1 MSSWSDLIKKNNQV
15 SRKTL
20 KSNIK
25 ENKKEVQKD
34 EDNELILHKTY
45 GLKNEEEEFDYKL
58 GDNLTNII
66 VEFKDLLNSSGVIIM
81 NNRITSDLYDFIK
94 YNSQNYNDIM
104 DEVDKYNDILEKEY
118 EDEIEEEEEKYYY
131 YR

>member
-45 GLKNEEEEFDYKL
+45 GLKNEEDEYDYKL
-58 GDNLTNII
+58 GDNLTEII
-66 VEFKDLLNSSGVIIM
+66 VEFKDLLNSSGVNVM
-81 NNRITSDLYDFIK
+81 NNRISSDLYDFIK

-118 EDEIEEEEEKYYY
+118 EDEIEEEEENYYN

>member
-1 MSSWSDLIKKNNQV
+1 MLSWSDLIKKNNQV

-66 VEFKDLLNSSGVIIM
+66 VEFKDLLNSSGVNVM
-81 NNRITSDLYDFIK
+81 NNRISSDLYDFIK

>member
-58 GDNLTNII
+58 GDNLTEII
-66 VEFKDLLNSSGVIIM
+66 VEFKDLLNSSGVNVM
-81 NNRITSDLYDFIK
+81 NNRISSDLYDFIK

>member
-15 SRKTL
+15 SENSS
-20 KSNIK
+20 KSNNVD
-25 ENKKEVQKD
+25 NKNEVKKD

-45 GLKNEEEEFDYKL
+45 GLKNEEQEFDYKL
-58 GDNLTNII
+58 GDNLTEII

-81 NNRITSDLYDFIK
+81 NNKISSDLYDFIK

-118 EDEIEEEEEKYYY
+118 EDEIDEEEENYYN

>member
-66 VEFKDLLNSSGVIIM
+66 VEFKDLLNSSGVNVM
-81 NNRITSDLYDFIK
+81 NNRISSDLYDFIK

>member
-1 MSSWSDLIKKNNQV
+1 MSSWSDLIKKNNKV

-66 VEFKDLLNSSGVIIM
+66 VEFKDLLNSSGVNVM
-81 NNRITSDLYDFIK
+81 NNKISSDLYDFIK

>member
-34 EDNELILHKTY
+34 DDNELILHKTY

-66 VEFKDLLNSSGVIIM
+66 VEFKDLLNSSGVNVM
-81 NNRITSDLYDFIK
+81 NNRISSDLYDFIK

>member
-58 GDNLTNII
+58 GDNLTEII
-66 VEFKDLLNSSGVIIM
+66 VEFKDLLNSSGVNVM
-81 NNRITSDLYDFIK
+81 NNRISSDLYDFIK

-118 EDEIEEEEEKYYY
+118 DDEIEEEEEKYYY

>member
-66 VEFKDLLNSSGVIIM
+66 VEFKDLLNSSGVNVM
-81 NNRITSDLYDFIK
+81 NNKISSDLYDFIK